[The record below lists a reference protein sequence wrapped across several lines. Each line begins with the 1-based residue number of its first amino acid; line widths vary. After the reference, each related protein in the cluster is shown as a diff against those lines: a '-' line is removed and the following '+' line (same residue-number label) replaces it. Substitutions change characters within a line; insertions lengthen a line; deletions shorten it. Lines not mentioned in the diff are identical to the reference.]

1 MVGVH
6 VLEGTGDSDY
16 TYYKNDDDSDDNG
29 DQSSTS
35 ISFIPTSGGL
45 PRANVMA
52 SGSSSVQPS
61 FFLALT
67 LLHFLQIGNNYDYND
82 DNEQLSFS
90 PPIIF
95 PFFTF
100 LIIADIRSSL
110 SLSPSW

>member
-6 VLEGTGDSDY
+6 VLEGTGD
-16 TYYKNDDDSDDNG
+16 YYRNDDDDSDDNG

-35 ISFIPTSGGL
+35 ISFVPTSGGL

-67 LLHFLQIGNNYDYND
+67 LLHFLQIGNYENYND
-82 DNEQLSFS
+82 K
-90 PPIIF
+90 
-95 PFFTF
+95 
-100 LIIADIRSSL
+100 
-110 SLSPSW
+110 